1 MMNRS
6 TGARRPAARTAT
18 RPAQRRASTGRPM
31 SAYRRYA
38 LIKWALLAALL
49 VYGFLVV
56 GANSARDVDFAVI
69 AQRMAH
75 VNGLGHLDS
84 LDENAFQDRLGTS
97 PEGCEGWLM
106 YGAEAVMDVSELMV
120 AKADEATLDRLEE
133 AVQARLEAQLDVFR
147 GYGVDQAQLLED
159 AAVLRRG
166 SYLFYAVDANA
177 DQWEDAFLS
186 CIR

>member
-1 MMNRS
+1 MSNSLGPHRLYGS
-6 TGARRPAARTAT
+6 WNSPGQNTGVG
-18 RPAQRRASTGRPM
+18 SL
-31 SAYRRYA
+31 S
-38 LIKWALLAALL
+38 LLQ
-49 VYGFLVV
+49 GIFPTQ
-56 GANSARDVDFAVI
+56 GWNP
-69 AQRMAH
+69 
-75 VNGLGHLDS
+75 GLSHCRQTLY
-84 LDENAFQDRLGTS
+84 Q
-97 PEGCEGWLM
+97 
-106 YGAEAVMDVSELMV
+106 
-120 AKADEATLDRLEE
+120 EATLDRLEE

>member
-1 MMNRS
+1 
-6 TGARRPAARTAT
+6 
-18 RPAQRRASTGRPM
+18 M
-31 SAYRRYA
+31 SADRRYA

-75 VNGLGHLDS
+75 VNGLDHLDS
-84 LDENAFQDRLGTS
+84 LDENAFQDRLGAS

>member
-1 MMNRS
+1 M
-6 TGARRPAARTAT
+6 AASKNGFFKEHWDWLVA
-18 RPAQRRASTGRPM
+18 AAGLVAFAAS
-31 SAYRRYA
+31 
-38 LIKWALLAALL
+38 AA
-49 VYGFLVV
+49 VFV
-56 GANSARDVDFAVI
+56 S
-69 AQRMAH
+69 
-75 VNGLGHLDS
+75 
-84 LDENAFQDRLGTS
+84 RLGTS

-166 SYLFYAVDANA
+166 SYLFYAVDAYA
-177 DQWEDAFLS
+177 DQWEDVFLS